1 MSQMRILR
9 KHTLIMK
16 TITKYNDELVA
27 VITTSESQELIKKSS
42 LEGQRKT
49 LIEEHEKALA
59 LIDEKLAV
67 FK

>member
-1 MSQMRILR
+1 M
-9 KHTLIMK
+9 MK
-16 TITKYNDELVA
+16 TITKFDDEHVA
-27 VITTSESQELIKKSS
+27 IITTTDSQELIKKTS
-42 LEGQRKT
+42 LVGQRVT

>member
-1 MSQMRILR
+1 MEKII
-9 KHTLIMK
+9 KFDDDH
-16 TITKYNDELVA
+16 VA
-27 VITTSESQELIKKSS
+27 VITTTDHQELIKKTS
-42 LEGQRKT
+42 LEGQRIT

>member
-1 MSQMRILR
+1 MMN
-9 KHTLIMK
+9 TK
-16 TITKYNDELVA
+16 TKVDGEHVA
-27 VITTSESQELIKKSS
+27 SRTTTDSQELIKKTS
-42 LEGQRKT
+42 LEGQRVT